1 MLESRRSKKESDK
14 RKDWMMDYNKVRH
27 TSDYYHC
34 DYDSDFEDEDFKSDY
49 VLETKRYLKRKLT
62 QFDD

>member
-1 MLESRRSKKESDK
+1 MLESRRSKKENGK

>member
-1 MLESRRSKKESDK
+1 MLKSKPSKRDNSKAKE
-14 RKDWMMDYNKVRH
+14 MVMDYNKVRH

-49 VLETKRYLKRKLT
+49 VLETKKYLKRKLT
-62 QFDD
+62 RYDD

>member
-1 MLESRRSKKESDK
+1 MLESRRSKKENDK